1 MAKFTLKKYP
11 KAPKQSA
18 SIEVK
23 ERYLARC
30 KEIDKENA
38 KRETERKKSEAL
50 SKKIAAVRRK

>member
-38 KRETERKKSEAL
+38 KREAEHKKSEAL

>member
-23 ERYLARC
+23 ERYLTRC

-38 KRETERKKSEAL
+38 KREAERKKSEAL

>member
-38 KRETERKKSEAL
+38 KREAEKKKSEAL

>member
-38 KRETERKKSEAL
+38 KREAERKKSESL